1 MQDRPEGSIL
11 YYPPVSETQEV
22 SHIPV
27 ERPSIQ
33 VLLPLLQAFF
43 NCSDFYKAIKSSYLS
58 LLRNFTVRIMI
69 YTDDMLLMASSL
81 EDLLIPRNTLIF
93 ILQDLGFLINI
104 KSYLERTSTLEFLR
118 VIVDSGKMPLSL
130 PKEKLLNAQNHC

>member
-1 MQDRPEGSIL
+1 
-11 YYPPVSETQEV
+11 
-22 SHIPV
+22 
-27 ERPSIQ
+27 
-33 VLLPLLQAFF
+33 
-43 NCSDFYKAIKSSYLS
+43 
-58 LLRNFTVRIMI
+58 MI

-104 KSYLERTSTLEFLR
+104 KSYLERISTLEFLR

-130 PKEKLLNAQNHC
+130 PKEKLLNAQNHCQKTLEKESNSQGTK